1 MSPTGGPIRTD
12 RPAAVIVG
20 LDCITGLQ
28 STRIFA
34 ARGVPVV
41 GVAADRNHYCA
52 RTRLPVAIVRAP
64 LRGEPLVDALVAL
77 GRRLGR
83 PGVLVPCT
91 DAAVL
96 AISAGRD
103 RLTDAFRF
111 VLPDHADVQRL
122 MDKVAFA
129 EHALAAR
136 LPIPPTA
143 ILRSRAD
150 AERAAETLD
159 FPAVLKPGM
168 KGAAWVAA
176 TKAKAIPVD
185 NPAALLATYDECSA
199 WTDVLIAQ
207 SWVHGG
213 EDSLFSANVYYD
225 RDSVERVS
233 FVARKLRQWPLDT
246 GTSCLGE
253 EVRNDEVGE
262 VARALFGSVAYR
274 GLGYVEAKA
283 DERTG
288 RLMIIEPNIG
298 RPTGRSAIA
307 EQGGVELLL
316 TAYRD
321 ALGEPLPEDRVQTY
335 RGVKWIYWRH
345 DVQAAIARGMRGEL
359 TPAGWWRSVR
369 GPKFEAVFSLAD
381 PVPFAADLVHTAGA
395 VGGAIG
401 RRVTRAIR
409 RAAATCPAIPASRD
423 PSDAIAVSVGP
434 GEVDPAAPA
443 AAPASPAD

>member
-1 MSPTGGPIRTD
+1 MSSTGGPIRTD
-12 RPAAVIVG
+12 RPAAVVVG

-28 STRIFA
+28 STRILA
-34 ARGVPVV
+34 ARGIPVV
-41 GVAADRNHYCA
+41 GVAADLRHFCA
-52 RTRLPVAIVRAP
+52 RTRLPVAVVRAP

-77 GRRLGR
+77 GRRLDQ
-83 PGVLVPCT
+83 PAVLVPCT

-103 RLTDAFRF
+103 RLVEAFRF
-111 VLPDHADVQRL
+111 VLPDHADVERL

-129 EHALAAR
+129 EHAIAAR

-143 ILRSRAD
+143 VLRSRAD
-150 AERAAETLD
+150 AERAAATLT

-168 KGAAWVAA
+168 KGVAWVAA
-176 TKAKAIPVD
+176 TKAKAIPVED
-185 NPAALLATYDECSA
+185 PAALLAAYDECSA

-225 RDSVERVS
+225 GDSVEQVS

-253 EVRNDEVGE
+253 EVRNDEVGA
-262 VARALFGSVAYR
+262 VSRALFGSVAYR
-274 GLGYVEAKA
+274 GLGYIEAKA

-321 ALGEPLPEDRVQTY
+321 ALGEPLPEARVQAY
-335 RGVKWIYWRH
+335 RGAKWIYWRH
-345 DVQAAIARGMRGEL
+345 DLQAAIARIRRGEL
-359 TPAGWWRSVR
+359 TPAGWWRSIQ
-369 GPKFEAVFSLAD
+369 GPKFEAVFSRSD

-395 VGGAIG
+395 VGGAIQ
-401 RRVTRAIR
+401 RRLSRAVR
-409 RAAATCPAIPASRD
+409 GSGVSR
-423 PSDAIAVSVGP
+423 PSRETSDAIVVPTAGDEPGP
-434 GEVDPAAPA
+434 AG
-443 AAPASPAD
+443 